1 MLLVMNTQGR
11 LMDLAHFVQLCFLLL
26 TIASSCPSIA
36 VASDDPAK
44 GTHDSS
50 FGKTNVAVY
59 HCESNACESSNYE
72 DCTKIGETQNES
84 FSNEIIQLVTSD
96 THITMCF
103 HQGNTLPK
111 GIYAVF
117 WEKDM
122 GAGDSCGILDYE
134 ASLKNRYSN
143 IITEEV
149 KVCCKASTNL
159 SVPNHT
165 LRCYTEV
172 LDEKPRKS
180 TADITDNPQYLVS
193 EKSNVGVI
201 TTVTIP
207 VLCVAAALAISCV
220 LRKRNGPVIVLHQ
233 TSCEWS
239 EISVLRR

>member
-1 MLLVMNTQGR
+1 MKTHGR
-11 LMDLAHFVQLCFLLL
+11 LMDLAHFMQLCFLLL

-44 GTHDSS
+44 GTQDSS

-59 HCESNACESSNYE
+59 HCESNVCESSNDK
-72 DCTKIGETQNES
+72 DCAKIGETQNER
-84 FSNEIIQLVTSD
+84 FSNEVIQLVTSD

-103 HQGNTLPK
+103 HQGNKIPE

-122 GAGDSCGILDYE
+122 GAGHSCGILNYKAFLE
-134 ASLKNRYSN
+134 NGWSN
-143 IITEEV
+143 IITEQV
-149 KVCCKASTNL
+149 RICCETSTNL

-172 LDEKPRKS
+172 LDEEPRKS
-180 TADITDNPQYLVS
+180 TANIADNPQYLAS
-193 EKSNVGVI
+193 EKSNVGII
-201 TTVTIP
+201 TTITIL
-207 VLCVAAALAISCV
+207 VLCAAAALAVSCV
-220 LRKRNGPVIVLHQ
+220 LQKRNGPVIVLRQ

-239 EISVLRR
+239 EIAVLRR